1 MHTSAEFK
9 GRGFL
14 LRLLGFINSV
24 VRFVLCLDVWIRY
37 DFSWFEATLEC
48 GRVLVSESWG

>member
-1 MHTSAEFK
+1 MHTSVEFK
-9 GRGFL
+9 GCDFL
-14 LRLLGFINSV
+14 LRLLGYINPV
-24 VRFVLCLDVWIRY
+24 VRFILCLDVWIRY